1 MCIFFGQRK
10 VLTEGTGAGMQR
22 SRLRVIFRIFSA
34 YSASSAVKDFDVGG
48 AMEESMAIRD
58 THEVIIVGGGPAGL
72 AAGLYCQRAALKTIL
87 FEKGPPGGMIAIS
100 KEVENYPGVEG
111 ITGFDLA
118 ERMLH
123 HAQSFGLR
131 IVQEEVVEVIAGAG
145 HHSVRLANGDRHEAV
160 ALILGVGGTARKLGV
175 PGESE
180 YLGRGVSYC
189 GTCDG
194 FFFRDRTVAVVGGGD
209 TAVEEA
215 LHLSRLARKTY
226 VVHRGSTLKAARLLQ
241 DRLLSDPGIE
251 VLGNTLVKEIKGD
264 GKSVHAVLLENGET
278 GEKKE
283 LRVDGVFIFI
293 GYAPNSSLVPF
304 EVRTD
309 EQGYVMTDEK
319 CETSVP
325 GIFAVGDL
333 RRKFANQIVIAAADG
348 SIAALAASHYVEMQK
363 AGVLP
368 SDPRFRIGSGK
379 G

>member
-1 MCIFFGQRK
+1 M
-10 VLTEGTGAGMQR
+10 
-22 SRLRVIFRIFSA
+22 
-34 YSASSAVKDFDVGG
+34 
-48 AMEESMAIRD
+48 AMREA
-58 THEVIIVGGGPAGL
+58 HEVIIVGGGPAGL

-87 FEKGPPGGMIAIS
+87 FEKGLPGGQIAIS

-131 IVQEEVVEVIAGAG
+131 IMQEEVVEVTAGTDL
-145 HHSVRLANGDRHEAV
+145 HTVRLANGDRHEAV
-160 ALILGVGGTARKLGV
+160 ALILGVGSTVRKLGV
-175 PGESE
+175 PGEAE
-180 YLGRGVSYC
+180 YLGSGVSYC

-194 FFFRDRTVAVVGGGD
+194 FFFRDRTVVVVGGGD

-215 LHLSRLARKTY
+215 LHLSRLAKKTSL
-226 VVHRGSTLKAARLLQ
+226 VHRGSTPRAARLLQ
-241 DRLLSDPGIE
+241 DRLRADPGIE
-251 VLGNTLVKEIKGD
+251 VLGNTLVREIKGN
-264 GKSVHAVLLENGET
+264 GESVTAVSLENSET

-283 LRVDGVFIFI
+283 MRADGVFIFI
-293 GYAPNSSLVPF
+293 GSIPNNSLVPF
-304 EVRTD
+304 EVRTND
-309 EQGYVMTDEK
+309 EGYVMTDEK

-348 SIAALAASHYVEMQK
+348 SIAALAAAHYVEVQK
-363 AGVLP
+363 TGILA
-368 SDPRFRIGSGK
+368 SDPRFGVSSGK